1 MIQLWCWLKWSEK
14 LFPRTSTTFLW
25 IEAGDQIFT
34 FNQVFKV
41 TFRHCETTGTGAI
54 SMEIYQII
62 AYKKF
67 TFKAFP
73 TKSCASALG
82 WGNLVETGGLI
93 LHRLWVTKQCCQTNL
108 NTCKGHLK
116 SVITRRRNWTTPWG
130 LCQIKLTWDG
140 AGGLVAS
147 PYDKTL
153 PIQVL

>member
-25 IEAGDQIFT
+25 IEAGDKIFT
-34 FNQVFKV
+34 FNHVLKFI
-41 TFRHCETTGTGAI
+41 FRHCETTGTGAI

-67 TFKAFP
+67 IFKAFP

-108 NTCKGHLK
+108 NTFKNGSERLASNQSK
-116 SVITRRRNWTTPWG
+116 STQAVLG
-130 LCQIKLTWDG
+130 
-140 AGGLVAS
+140 
-147 PYDKTL
+147 KT
-153 PIQVL
+153 VTMNGSTVFFAKKS